1 MKANRL
7 LVFGTSSDAGKSSI
21 VTAICK
27 IMSRNYKTA
36 PFKAQNMS
44 LNSWVNPDGKE
55 ISYAQVIQAW
65 AAGADPIP
73 EMNPVVLKPKGDS
86 FCQVIVMG
94 EHYADRSAGNYYASI
109 EEMAAILNG
118 ALSKLDD
125 EYEVVIMEGAGG
137 AAEINL
143 YDRDIVNVGTARIT
157 DAPIVIVGDIERGG
171 VFASLY
177 GTYMLLPDDVKKN
190 IKGFIINKFRGDS
203 RILEPGL
210 KQLEELTGV
219 PILGIMPYFRLRI
232 PAEDSMSFK
241 EKCGSGSV
249 PAEKKKRSTGLEI
262 AVIQF
267 PKISHFND
275 FEILENEALV
285 RYVDILGDIDNIGN
299 NGSLGNNGGLGNIG
313 SLGSLGNP
321 DLIILPGSGT
331 PLSDLAALKESGI
344 AEQIKAAAGKI
355 QIIAV
360 GEGYQMLGKKLTGP
374 DGKSV
379 DGLGLL
385 DCETVYTKEEGYS
398 EKPQRV
404 SLKVKACGPMLAA
417 VDGITLNGFT
427 AHSGST
433 TTVSPVFGADGA
445 CSKDGT
451 VIGTSIHGLF
461 DNKPFRVAL
470 MKHLAEKKGIPYAEE
485 EEFTMDDGF
494 EELAQVFEANVD
506 VEAIYKIM
514 GLK

>member
-27 IMSRNYKTA
+27 IMSKEYKTA

-44 LNSWVNPDGKE
+44 LNSWVNPEGKE

-86 FCQVIVMG
+86 FCQVVVMG
-94 EHYADRSAGNYYASI
+94 EHYADRSAGNYYESI
-109 EEMAAILNG
+109 DKMTEILSR
-118 ALSKLDD
+118 ALSKLDEKFD
-125 EYEVVIMEGAGG
+125 VIIMEGAGG

-143 YDRDIVNVGTARIT
+143 YDRDIVNIGTARVT

-177 GTYMLLPDDVKKN
+177 GTYTLLPDDVKKN
-190 IKGFIINKFRGDS
+190 IKGFIINKFRGDPC
-203 RILEPGL
+203 ILKPGL
-210 KQLEELTGV
+210 KQLEELTGIPV
-219 PILGIMPYFRLRI
+219 LGVMPYFRLRI
-232 PAEDSMSFK
+232 PSEDSMSFK
-241 EKCGSGSV
+241 EKSGSGSV
-249 PAEKKKRSTGLEI
+249 PSEKVKRSTGLEI

-285 RYVDILGDIDNIGN
+285 RYVGIYDKIGA
-299 NGSLGNNGGLGNIG
+299 
-313 SLGSLGNP
+313 P

-331 PLSDLAALKESGI
+331 PLSDLAALKESGMSD
-344 AEQIKAAAGKI
+344 QIKAAAGKI
-355 QIIAV
+355 PIIGV

-379 DGLGLL
+379 DGLDLL
-385 DCETVYTKEEGYS
+385 NCETVYTKEEGYS
-398 EKPQRV
+398 EKPERV
-404 SLKVKACGPMLAA
+404 SLKVKACSPMLSA
-417 VDGITLNGFT
+417 VDGMELNGFT

-433 TTVSPVFGADGA
+433 VTASPVFGTDGA
-445 CSKDGT
+445 CGKDGK
-451 VIGTSIHGLF
+451 VIGTSMHGFF
-461 DNKPFRVAL
+461 DNKPLRMAL
-470 MKHLAEKKGIPYAEE
+470 MKYLAEKKGIAYVEE
-485 EEFTMDDGF
+485 EEFTIDDGF
-494 EELAQVFEANVD
+494 EELAQVFAAHVD

>member
-1 MKANRL
+1 MKTNRL
-7 LVFGTSSDAGKSSI
+7 LIFGTSSDAGKSSI

-27 IMSRNYKTA
+27 IMSRDYKTA

-44 LNSWVNPDGKE
+44 LNSWVNPEGKE

-65 AAGADPIP
+65 AAGTDPIP

-86 FCQVIVMG
+86 FCQVVVMG
-94 EHYADRSAGNYYASI
+94 EHYADRSAGNYYESI
-109 EEMAAILNG
+109 DEMAKILSG
-118 ALSKLDD
+118 ALSKLDED
-125 EYEVVIMEGAGG
+125 FDVIVMEGAGG

-143 YDRDIVNVGTARIT
+143 YDRDIVNIGTARIT

-190 IKGFIINKFRGDS
+190 IKGFIINKFRGDPE
-203 RILEPGL
+203 ILKPGL
-210 KQLEELTGV
+210 KQLEELTGIPV
-219 PILGIMPYFRLRI
+219 LGVMPYFRLRI
-232 PAEDSMSFK
+232 PSEDSMSFR
-241 EKCGSGSV
+241 EKSGSGSV
-249 PAEKKKRSTGLEI
+249 PDEKKKRSTGLEV

-285 RYVDILGDIDNIGN
+285 RYVDLWDK
-299 NGSLGNNGGLGNIG
+299 
-313 SLGSLGNP
+313 LGSP

-331 PLSDLAALKESGI
+331 PLSDLSVLKKSGM
-344 AEQIKAAAGKI
+344 ADQIKAAAGKI
-355 QIIAV
+355 PVIGV
-360 GEGYQMLGKKLTGP
+360 GEGYQMLGTKLTGP

-398 EKPQRV
+398 EKPTRV
-404 SLKVKACGPMLAA
+404 SLKIKCNSPILKA
-417 VDGITLNGFT
+417 VDGTELDGFT
-427 AHSGST
+427 VHSGST
-433 TTVSPVFGADGA
+433 ATSSPVFGTDGA
-445 CSKDGT
+445 CSEDGT
-451 VIGTSIHGLF
+451 VIGTSMHGFF
-461 DNKPFRVAL
+461 DNKLLRVAL
-470 MKHLAEKKGIPYAEE
+470 MKYLAEKKGVPYIEE
-485 EEFTMDDGF
+485 EAFTMDDGF

-506 VEAIYKIM
+506 IDAIYKIM